1 MKKYLCYTKATRRN
15 TMLVKRNISISLILC
30 FVTFGIYYIYWLYK
44 IDQELSEELGNDNM
58 PVYDI
63 LLIIFTLGLYGYYLY
78 YRNGKQINLLENKY
92 GLQINDNLI
101 LYVVLCIFQLDII
114 VLMMQQQQINTIID
128 FNNQYYD
135 PLS

>member
-1 MKKYLCYTKATRRN
+1 
-15 TMLVKRNISISLILC
+15 MLVKRNISISLILC

-63 LLIIFTLGLYGYYLY
+63 LLIIFTLGLYSYYLY
-78 YRNGKQINLLENKY
+78 YRNGKQINLLEDKY

>member
-1 MKKYLCYTKATRRN
+1 
-15 TMLVKRNISISLILC
+15 MLVKRNISISLILC

-44 IDQELSEELGNDNM
+44 IDQELSEELGNDNL

-78 YRNGKQINLLENKY
+78 YRNGKQINLLEDKY